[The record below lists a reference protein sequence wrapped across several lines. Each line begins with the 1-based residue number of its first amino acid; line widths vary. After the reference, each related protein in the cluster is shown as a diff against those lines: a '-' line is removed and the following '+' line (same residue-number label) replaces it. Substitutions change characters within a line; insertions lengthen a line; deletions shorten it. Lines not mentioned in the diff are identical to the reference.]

1 MEIFKYYFYYMESQ
15 IVGFSLIIQVAI
27 FALII
32 LATMYLFKITR
43 KILIK
48 KSNSEKTNL
57 EKEFLGV

>member
-1 MEIFKYYFYYMESQ
+1 MESQ

>member
-32 LATMYLFKITR
+32 LATMHLFKITR